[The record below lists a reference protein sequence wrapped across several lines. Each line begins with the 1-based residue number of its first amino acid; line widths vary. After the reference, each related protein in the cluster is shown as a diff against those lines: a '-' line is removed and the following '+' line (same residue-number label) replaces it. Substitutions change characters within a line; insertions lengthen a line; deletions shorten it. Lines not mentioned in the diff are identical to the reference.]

1 MVIAF
6 TEECNFN
13 NNRRQACLIYVE
25 SKLKFHQKEKNKR
38 DYSLE

>member
-6 TEECNFN
+6 SEEHNFN

-25 SKLKFHQKEKNKR
+25 SKLNLNIF
-38 DYSLE
+38 LGIG